1 LIDINDQHAEL
12 GRRGHWREQQN
23 QTMPAPPMVTDA
35 VNSNADISVLLKD
48 GRLEIAATVDA
59 NGLKTLK
66 EMLGRYEGILDLL
79 KPKPQ

>member
-1 LIDINDQHAEL
+1 M
-12 GRRGHWREQQN
+12 RS
-23 QTMPAPPMVTDA
+23 TVTP
-35 VNSNADISVLLKD
+35 ISVLLKD